1 MSRLLSKLITAA
13 VLGVLTVTAAAQ
25 EPVLPGA
32 PDAQQGT
39 PGGQADVKPEEGA
52 GAGIWQR
59 SDLLGD
65 LGGLR
70 PGLATTGVSFGLQ
83 ETSEVLGN
91 LGGGIRRAVVYE
103 GVTQMGVGVDL
114 EKAVALAGG
123 TLNVSGFQIHGRG
136 VSINALIITCI
147 PSAGSRHRAALCYSS
162 CGMSRCYSKR
172 CSRSGWDRWRPT
184 RNS

>member
-1 MSRLLSKLITAA
+1 M
-13 VLGVLTVTAAAQ
+13 
-25 EPVLPGA
+25 
-32 PDAQQGT
+32 
-39 PGGQADVKPEEGA
+39 DVKPEEGA
-52 GAGIWQR
+52 GDGIWQR

-70 PGLATTGVSFGLQ
+70 SGLATTGVSFGLQ

-114 EKAVALAGG
+114 EKAVGLAGG

-136 VSINALIITCI
+136 LSINALDNNLHTVSWLEAPRGTLLFELWYEQVLFEKMLAIRV
-147 PSAGSRHRAALCYSS
+147 GQLAADQEFMISQYGYLFDNHTF
-162 CGMSRCYSKR
+162 G
-172 CSRSGWDRWRPT
+172 
-184 RNS
+184 